1 MHLATMLS
9 LEELVAVG
17 DWLVSTNLR
26 DRGKRILRQ
35 SVAAHERYASWNAA

>member
-26 DRGKRILRQ
+26 DGGKRILRQ
-35 SVAAHERYASWNAA
+35 IVAAHERYASWNAA